1 KNQFSESS
9 SPSPYSLV
17 AYLLPQPVFIAYSPA
32 SRRPVIAHAPP
43 CPAFTALPRTCSNL
57 EEDYNLSIENIL
69 AKTLSDSPNEK
80 EKRITTFTVQLAK
93 ASIGYG
99 MLNWLHL

>member
-1 KNQFSESS
+1 KSILRVLFSLSLLVGCLLASPTCLHCVLPCFASS
-9 SPSPYSLV
+9 CYC
-17 AYLLPQPVFIAYSPA
+17 
-32 SRRPVIAHAPP
+32 P
-43 CPAFTALPRTCSNL
+43 CPALPRTCSNL